1 VYPLELSADCAGK
14 WGVVSEW
21 TAGTAVQFAGMAEQ
35 DAGTTVAH
43 NFHPIHHSGKACSAV
58 ERS

>member
-1 VYPLELSADCAGK
+1 
-14 WGVVSEW
+14 VVSEW